1 MGNRQGL
8 RGAVGMPDPAW
19 ARSFSSTDDACRT
32 VRTIRLF
39 CSDSCESCLRVMSM
53 SAPVWAQPPLPRAR
67 YRTAGPGT
75 GSSVPSPV
83 VFRTALRERRA
94 VERDGHPCP
103 HLGWVTVLGVQDV
116 LDPLLRAVR
125 TSGTKK
131 SCERR
136 VVHAPS
142 AHSPRPPVLR
152 PPGCCR
158 LPGGPSP
165 LRARP
170 FEGDVFLAS
179 CATMRSRPAAV
190 VMPLGG
196 RAVP

>member
-1 MGNRQGL
+1 MGALIQFHGR
-8 RGAVGMPDPAW
+8 RMPDG
-19 ARSFSSTDDACRT
+19 SSYSPL
-32 VRTIRLF
+32 LF
-39 CSDSCESCLRVMSM
+39 GFLRVMSM

-67 YRTAGPGT
+67 CRTAGPGT

-103 HLGWVTVLGVQDV
+103 HLGWVAVLGVQTCWI
-116 LDPLLRAVR
+116 LFSGLYGLR
-125 TSGTKK
+125 GK
-131 SCERR
+131 SR

-142 AHSPRPPVLR
+142 AHSPGPPVLR

-190 VMPLGG
+190 VMSLGG